1 MAKYECNLCGMSV
14 KTNCGHCDAPLV
26 NAMLDLDDGT
36 QVQISQCQKSELLAP
51 ISLDLAILLFCKE
64 TWWFIEGPN

>member
-14 KTNCGHCDAPLV
+14 NTNCGHCDTPLV

-36 QVQISQCQKSELLAP
+36 QVQISQCQKSECSNYEGKIKSPLCCGNDMSC
-51 ISLDLAILLFCKE
+51 SL
-64 TWWFIEGPN
+64 

>member
-36 QVQISQCQKSELLAP
+36 QVQISQCRKSECSNYEGKIKSPLCCGNDMSC
-51 ISLDLAILLFCKE
+51 SL
-64 TWWFIEGPN
+64 

>member
-36 QVQISQCQKSELLAP
+36 QVQISQCQKSECSNYEGKIKSPLCCGNDMSC
-51 ISLDLAILLFCKE
+51 SL
-64 TWWFIEGPN
+64 

>member
-26 NAMLDLDDGT
+26 DAMLDLDDGT
-36 QVQISQCQKSELLAP
+36 QVQISQCQESEL
-51 ISLDLAILLFCKE
+51 SLIH
-64 TWWFIEGPN
+64 I

>member
-26 NAMLDLDDGT
+26 NAMLDLDDGN
-36 QVQISQCQKSELLAP
+36 QVQISQCQELECSNYEGKIKSPLCCGNDMSC
-51 ISLDLAILLFCKE
+51 SL
-64 TWWFIEGPN
+64 

>member
-36 QVQISQCQKSELLAP
+36 QVQISQCQKSECSNYEGKIKSPLCCGNDMTC
-51 ISLDLAILLFCKE
+51 SL
-64 TWWFIEGPN
+64 